1 MRGATHKHTPRH
13 DTKLFCVFNSS
24 PKGLGARARN
34 IDISDTTPSLSSL
47 SRARQPHSI
56 PARPRPNGAAVKR
69 LRTLNIGHRPAR
81 AEKER
86 GRGRE
91 TDKSRRESKTAMG
104 RAMGTL
110 PARVADDSTTTSR
123 STRRRRRRPSWSSL
137 HGLLLPLLL
146 TATTITAAATAP
158 TPPDEPPRPAASSLA
173 RRRGPPLAIPPGLG
187 QDNVHT
193 VFLTDCTAYSDWQ
206 TLTLIFSWRESGQ
219 PGPLTRVM
227 CCTPEEAAR
236 YSGAMLSLVP
246 THVAP
251 SLTKNP
257 HNNDTYAAYNKPGA
271 IIDWLAH
278 FTPREEFLL
287 VMDSDMIL
295 RHPFLPGRFPMVRP
309 GWAASGKYDY
319 LAGVYNELA
328 DTFVPN
334 VVPRDD
340 ELAGPKGRRADQV
353 GGFFFTRV
361 DDIRKVST
369 EWLSL
374 SEAVRFDPTVR
385 SRSVTRGDTDAP
397 PSPWPRA

>member
-1 MRGATHKHTPRH
+1 
-13 DTKLFCVFNSS
+13 
-24 PKGLGARARN
+24 
-34 IDISDTTPSLSSL
+34 
-47 SRARQPHSI
+47 
-56 PARPRPNGAAVKR
+56 
-69 LRTLNIGHRPAR
+69 
-81 AEKER
+81 
-86 GRGRE
+86 
-91 TDKSRRESKTAMG
+91 
-104 RAMGTL
+104 MGTL